1 MSWME
6 CILGE
11 NCSHINCKL
20 KQIHWHCRYCKE
32 ITIHGWSTARSNC
45 DLCSREITAKTK
57 LSSLR
62 SEIKKQL
69 LNCEHKD
76 EDKIIIF
83 LKSKIDTIKRGKS
96 FYGSNEDIEK
106 IIENYL
112 DKSKPLPSI
121 RNCWG
126 YHVNINNSRK
136 KKEFD
141 HTDLNYLKLIKEYN
155 REIIYINCHFHDKE
169 DCKALGG
176 EWDNNKRSWYIPKGI
191 DSTKFK
197 KWL

>member
-1 MSWME
+1 M
-6 CILGE
+6 GDH

-20 KQIHWHCRYCKE
+20 KQMHWHCGYCKE
-32 ITIHGWSTARSNC
+32 IQNHGWNTRRSNC

-112 DKSKPLPSI
+112 DKSKPLPST

-126 YHVNINNSRK
+126 YHVNLNNSRK
-136 KKEFD
+136 KKFD

-155 REIIYINCHFHDKE
+155 REIIHINCHFHDKD

-176 EWDNNKRSWYIPKGI
+176 KWDNNKRSWYIPKGV